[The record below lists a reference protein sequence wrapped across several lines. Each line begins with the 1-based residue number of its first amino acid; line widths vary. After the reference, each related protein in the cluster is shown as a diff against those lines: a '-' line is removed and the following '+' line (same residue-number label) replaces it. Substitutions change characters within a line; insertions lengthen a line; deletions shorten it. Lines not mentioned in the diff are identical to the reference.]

1 MLTFKCNIQQKNEL
15 EALAYNIADAQ
26 YIKIKYGA
34 DDPELIQV
42 RKNIDLSFRL
52 LDQLKVPFWVQN
64 SVIIYAE
71 DLNRYKSEYMAVW
84 LKANKNIEL

>member
-1 MLTFKCNIQQKNEL
+1 MLTFKCNMKQKNEL

-34 DDPELIQV
+34 DDPELIQT
-42 RKNIDLSFRL
+42 RKNIDLCFRL
-52 LDQLKVPFWVQN
+52 LDKLNVPFWVQN
-64 SVIIYAE
+64 SVIMFAE

-84 LKANKNIEL
+84 LKKNRNIEL

>member
-1 MLTFKCNIQQKNEL
+1 MLSFKCNAQQKNEL

-26 YIKIKYGA
+26 HIIKKYGP

-42 RKNIDLSFRL
+42 RKNIDLSFNL
-52 LDQLKVPFWVQN
+52 LDKLNVPFWVQN

-84 LKANKNIEL
+84 LKKNRNIEL